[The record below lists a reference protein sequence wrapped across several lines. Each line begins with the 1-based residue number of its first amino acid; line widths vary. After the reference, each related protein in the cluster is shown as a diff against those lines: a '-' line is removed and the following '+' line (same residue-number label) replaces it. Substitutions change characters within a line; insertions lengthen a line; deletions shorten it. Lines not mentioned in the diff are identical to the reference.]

1 MTSRFFGQYLLEK
14 GVIGR
19 EALLEAINRQRQT
32 NRDFCELAIAKGF
45 LEKRRAPSI
54 LMAFRASDRS
64 IEEVAVDGGYL
75 TQEQVDEV
83 LKEQKSGWIRIGT
96 ALVQA
101 GHLTEE
107 QVEIR
112 LAKFHE
118 QEHEVEEQL
127 QADFEG
133 FAETGTLKACFNLT
147 AFHFARLAGGVT
159 KLRLV
164 EEDQAEVAPGYQ
176 RFAQKIVGDKEFCL
190 AVDFPA
196 ELVEMVATRMLGMA
210 MEPGSE
216 AATDAVCEF
225 VNLVGG
231 NACTQLERL
240 GYRLRPEPPF
250 SSPDRADFPGKKSYR
265 AGLVTEETD
274 FDVHV
279 FF

>member
-19 EALLEAINRQRQT
+19 DALLAAINRQRQT
-32 NRDFCELAIAKGF
+32 NRDFSELAIAKGY
-45 LEKRRAPSI
+45 LEKRRAPSL

-64 IEEVAVDGGYL
+64 IDEIAVDGGYV
-75 TQEQVDEV
+75 TQQQADEV
-83 LKEQKSGWIRIGT
+83 LKTQKESRIRIGT
-96 ALVQA
+96 TLVEA
-101 GHLTEE
+101 GHLSEE
-107 QVEIR
+107 QVKIR
-112 LAKFHE
+112 LAEFHA
-118 QEHEVEEQL
+118 QENQVQQQL

-147 AFHFARLAGGVT
+147 AFHFSRLAGGVT
-159 KLRLV
+159 KLGLV
-164 EEDQAEVAPGYQ
+164 EEDQAEVAAGFQ
-176 RFAQKIVGDKEFCL
+176 RFAQKIVGDKVFCL
-190 AVDFPA
+190 AVDFPP
-196 ELVEMVATRMLGMA
+196 ELVEMVSTQMLGMA

-250 SSPDRADFPGKKSYR
+250 SSPHRGDYPGKKSFR
-265 AGLVTEETD
+265 AGLLTEDTG